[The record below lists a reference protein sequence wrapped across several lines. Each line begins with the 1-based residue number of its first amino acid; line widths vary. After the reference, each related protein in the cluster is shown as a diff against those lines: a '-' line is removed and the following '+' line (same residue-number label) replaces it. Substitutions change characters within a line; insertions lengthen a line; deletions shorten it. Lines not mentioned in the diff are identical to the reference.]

1 MIEKDVLIFLTLL
14 ISALASWVIWLLFR
28 VMDLKEDVRVARGMS
43 EYYKNRLTTYESMA
57 FKIRENLKD
66 VG

>member
-1 MIEKDVLIFLTLL
+1 MSDKDVINFLTFLVVMP
-14 ISALASWVIWLLFR
+14 SAWAGYLLFR

-57 FKIRENLKD
+57 FKIKENLKD

>member
-1 MIEKDVLIFLTLL
+1 MCDKAVIILLLSMLSGFIGWVTYLL
-14 ISALASWVIWLLFR
+14 IKV
-28 VMDLKEDVRVARGMS
+28 VDLKEDVRVARGMS

-57 FKIRENLKD
+57 FKIKENLKD